1 MPAGIYFHIP
11 FCETRCT
18 YCNFNIA
25 LWDESLARRYAD
37 ALLVEIERE
46 SFGAGEPMIG
56 VDTISFGGGTPSSIS
71 GGDLVRIVEK
81 CRGSFITHEPL
92 EISVEVNPGTL
103 FPEKLAAYRRAG
115 VNRVSVGVQ
124 SFDDA
129 ELKSLSRTHTAADA
143 CATIRLLREEGFNNL
158 NIDLIAGLP
167 GQSLEVWRENIEKT
181 IDLGIQHVSVYLLE
195 LQERTRMHSL
205 VKHGLIAT
213 PDDERAIEM
222 YYELVDALAGA
233 GFEHYE
239 ISNFARRAEPVEP
252 SPFRS
257 RHNLKY
263 WTDQPYWGFGCGA
276 HGYDLVSRWSN
287 LKSAR
292 EYADRLLRGQSAIAE
307 RLPISAK
314 ERLQDAAFLGLRLP
328 EGIGLTRFREMYGS
342 DLLCEF
348 ESELAEVFDAGLLEV
363 ENGRLKLTR
372 RGLVLS
378 NEVFACF
385 V

>member
-1 MPAGIYFHIP
+1 MAAGIYIHIP

-18 YCNFNIA
+18 YCDFNIA
-25 LWDESLARRYAD
+25 LWDESLARRYVD

-46 SFGAGEPMIG
+46 SFGAGEPMIN
-56 VDTISFGGGTPSSIS
+56 VDTISFGGGTPSAIS
-71 GGDLVRIVEK
+71 GEDLERVVEK
-81 CRGSFITHEPL
+81 CRSSFIIHEPL

-103 FPEKLAAYRRAG
+103 SPAKLASYRRAG

-124 SFDDA
+124 SFDDE
-129 ELKSLSRTHTAADA
+129 ELRALSRTHSAQDA
-143 CATIRLLREEGFNNL
+143 RETIRLLRNEGFDNL
-158 NIDLIAGLP
+158 SIDLIAGLP

-181 IDLGIQHVSVYLLE
+181 IDLGLEHVSVYILE
-195 LQERTRMHSL
+195 LQERTRMHSQ

-213 PDDERAIEM
+213 PDDERAVEM
-222 YYELVDALAGA
+222 YYELVDALTGA

-239 ISNFARRAEPVEP
+239 ISNFARRAEPDAP

-287 LKSAR
+287 LKSTR
-292 EYADRLLRGQSAIAE
+292 EYSERLLRGQSAIAE
-307 RLPISAK
+307 RLPISAG

-328 EGIGLTRFREMYGS
+328 EGIDLTRFYEAYGA
-342 DLLCEF
+342 DLLREF